1 MLAPREKLWPAH
13 PALVE
18 AALDLLGVASPAH
31 ILGDFGCGDGPAL
44 FAAAARGARA
54 VGWEIHAERAAALA
68 GEVARR
74 GLGASITVI
83 AGNALEA
90 RFEGEGEGE
99 GAPPPAAAGGGGEPG
114 AAAAAGAAAPA
125 APGAAG
131 AVAAPLPTHVYLY
144 LIARGLRLMLP
155 ILRRVAARQPGGV
168 LRVVTALYAIEGLAP
183 LAVQRVSTAG
193 EGRTPLY
200 LYEVGAQ

>member
-18 AALDLLGVASPAH
+18 AALDLLGVASPGH
-31 ILGDFGCGDGPAL
+31 VLGDFGCGDGPAL

-54 VGWEIHAERAAALA
+54 VGWEVHAERAAALA

-74 GLGASITVI
+74 GLGASITVV

-90 RFEGEGEGE
+90 RFEGETAL
-99 GAPPPAAAGGGGEPG
+99 GAEEAAAGPGGG
-114 AAAAAGAAAPA
+114 AG
-125 APGAAG
+125 GGAG

-155 ILRRVAARQPGGV
+155 ILWRVAARQPGGR
-168 LRVVTALYAIEGLAP
+168 LRVVSALYAIEGLVP

-200 LYEVGAQ
+200 LYELVVGG